1 MLSSEHL
8 EILWE
13 MADIH
18 FQCFEKFYK
27 EYQISYSEVL
37 ELNHKK
43 LLDIVEGCVGFDEE
57 TLDFIFESILKDYKM
72 MFNKENPYLDI

>member
-1 MLSSEHL
+1 MLTDKQL
-8 EILWE
+8 DMLFE
-13 MADIH
+13 MAEIH

-27 EYQISYSEVL
+27 EYEITYSEVL